1 MKIKFFFSI
10 WIISILIT
18 IVYVYEN
25 PEKIDAI
32 KKFIKNEDVQI
43 PDIKDLSI
51 IKANSFDIKLEEI
64 IKFDNGFKT
73 SFVTFDYKK
82 KEEEKNIK
90 INDLIIYFQNGS
102 VIKKNLKISQIEFE
116 NFTDDFNGGIK
127 NIFIYDNVEF
137 AYLTMYQKDCYY
149 VSILN
154 LSDNKEIF
162 KSECLPDG
170 EINFNGVGG
179 ASLHLEESILLS
191 IGVPGWNGVEIAK
204 LAQNPKSFFGKIIQI
219 DKDQLDQ
226 IILNKTEKIEPKI
239 FSLGHRNPQGLTK
252 LNNKIFSTEHGP
264 KGGDELNLILEG
276 KNYGWPISSYG
287 IKYDFDYSDS
297 KYFKSHEDH
306 GFKEPLFAL
315 VPSIGLSSLNNCST
329 IIKKFYNKPCLMALS
344 LWGNEL
350 RQGKSLIIYLLDK
363 KMQKVISTEKIFLG
377 NEYPLRH
384 FVTFKDNKLY
394 EDTNGDI
401 FVSVDGK
408 GIFKLKFVIESSD

>member
-127 NIFIYDNVEF
+127 N
-137 AYLTMYQKDCYY
+137 TTQK
-149 VSILN
+149 
-154 LSDNKEIF
+154 K
-162 KSECLPDG
+162 
-170 EINFNGVGG
+170 
-179 ASLHLEESILLS
+179 
-191 IGVPGWNGVEIAK
+191 
-204 LAQNPKSFFGKIIQI
+204 Q
-219 DKDQLDQ
+219 
-226 IILNKTEKIEPKI
+226 
-239 FSLGHRNPQGLTK
+239 
-252 LNNKIFSTEHGP
+252 
-264 KGGDELNLILEG
+264 
-276 KNYGWPISSYG
+276 
-287 IKYDFDYSDS
+287 
-297 KYFKSHEDH
+297 
-306 GFKEPLFAL
+306 AL
-315 VPSIGLSSLNNCST
+315 MS
-329 IIKKFYNKPCLMALS
+329 MD
-344 LWGNEL
+344 
-350 RQGKSLIIYLLDK
+350 R
-363 KMQKVISTEKIFLG
+363 
-377 NEYPLRH
+377 
-384 FVTFKDNKLY
+384 
-394 EDTNGDI
+394 
-401 FVSVDGK
+401 
-408 GIFKLKFVIESSD
+408 